1 MKQTAEKIALTVL
14 SSKSPKQETDET
26 LVATLSNGDEEAFKE
41 IFERYRFWVARIA
54 GRFFRR
60 PERVEEIVQEVFT
73 KLYFTSSY
81 FSPQPGKTF
90 ANWLSSIT
98 INFCYDELRKLK
110 RRPEESM
117 SELSQNEELWLKEKL
132 TSKETSSIEN
142 KVIVSDLATK
152 LLSQLSPEDRLVLT
166 LLDVEELSVNEISQ
180 ITGWSVSKV
189 KVRAYRARLALR
201 AILKQF
207 V

>member
-1 MKQTAEKIALTVL
+1 MKQAIEKIAVTILN
-14 SSKSPKQETDET
+14 SNSQKQETDEA
-26 LVATLSNGDEEAFKE
+26 LIATLSNGNEEAFKE
-41 IFERYRFWVARIA
+41 IFERYKFWVARIV

-73 KLYFTSSY
+73 KLYFSSSY

-98 INFCYDELRKLK
+98 INFCYDELRRLK

-117 SELSQNEELWLKEKL
+117 SDLNLAESSWLKENLATKQ
-132 TSKETSSIEN
+132 TSSAEN
-142 KVIVSDLATK
+142 QVIISDLANK

-180 ITGWSVSKV
+180 VTGWSVSKV
-189 KVRAYRARLALR
+189 KIRTYRARMALR
-201 AILKQF
+201 SMLKQF
-207 V
+207 I

>member
-1 MKQTAEKIALTVL
+1 MKQTIEKIAVTTLK
-14 SSKSPKQETDET
+14 SSSPKQETDES
-26 LVATLSNGDEEAFKE
+26 LIATLNTGDEEAFNQ
-41 IFERYRFWVARIA
+41 IFERYRFWVARIV

-73 KLYFTSSY
+73 KLYFSSSY

-98 INFCYDELRKLK
+98 INFCYDELRRLK
-110 RRPEESM
+110 RRPEQSI
-117 SELSQNEELWLKEKL
+117 SELTQAESNWLKEKL
-132 TSKETSSIEN
+132 TAPQTSSTEQQI
-142 KVIVSDLATK
+142 ITRDLATK
-152 LLSQLSPEDRLVLT
+152 LLSELSAEDRLVLT
-166 LLDVEELSVNEISQ
+166 LLDVEDLSVNEIAK

-189 KVRAYRARLALR
+189 KIRTYRARLALR
-201 AILKQF
+201 GLLKKF